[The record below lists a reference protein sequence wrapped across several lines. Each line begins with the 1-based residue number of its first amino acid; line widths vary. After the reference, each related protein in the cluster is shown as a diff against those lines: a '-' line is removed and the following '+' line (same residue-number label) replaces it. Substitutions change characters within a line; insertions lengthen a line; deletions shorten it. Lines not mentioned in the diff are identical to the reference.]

1 MTTGREERF
10 RRLFDQGRWP
20 VLAYALRRTRSAE
33 DAADVLAETFAIAWR
48 RLDDVPPDPLAL
60 SWLYGTARG
69 VVANLGRRTATR
81 SALVERLGVELS
93 RREQVPADSVLSE
106 PGILAKALAR
116 LNEDDREVLMLAAWE
131 ELGSKELGQALGC
144 SPTAARLRLHRARA
158 RLRAHL
164 EDEPLPPD
172 LPTAVGHVPVKEVH
186 NHGRAPVVA
195 DG

>member
-1 MTTGREERF
+1 VRSASVVCSTKSLAGA
-10 RRLFDQGRWP
+10 RLR
-20 VLAYALRRTRSAE
+20 LRRTRSAE

-48 RLDDVPPDPLAL
+48 RLDDVPLTRWPSAGFTVRHEGSSRTLPTDGDP
-60 SWLYGTARG
+60 
-69 VVANLGRRTATR
+69 V
-81 SALVERLGVELS
+81 ALVERLGVELS

-131 ELGSKELGQALGC
+131 ELGSKELGRLSAV
-144 SPTAARLRLHRARA
+144 STAARLRLHRARA